1 MCLIFYG
8 RFKLNKFSPRL
19 ENMLVFLHTT
29 ATYLSL
35 FISKSTWK
43 ILQQNVHVEA
53 MILPLSAFF
62 NHVKMKKESKP
73 CNVASRKPLYS
84 FRNEFSGI
92 VDKSLNRSWQR
103 EVGMFWWSEKGKK
116 LFIYMKVSMTITE
129 RTVKMKIPS
138 DEKFHFPFFF
148 QSL

>member
-1 MCLIFYG
+1 
-8 RFKLNKFSPRL
+8 
-19 ENMLVFLHTT
+19 MLVFLHTT

-43 ILQQNVHVEA
+43 ILQKNVHVEA

-62 NHVKMKKESKP
+62 NHVIMKKESKP

-103 EVGMFWWSEKGKK
+103 EVGMFWWSGKGKK
-116 LFIYMKVSMTITE
+116 LFIYMKVSMTITGRDSKNE
-129 RTVKMKIPS
+129 NSKWWKVPLPFLFSIPLTRFEMQ
-138 DEKFHFPFFF
+138 DGMIADA
-148 QSL
+148 